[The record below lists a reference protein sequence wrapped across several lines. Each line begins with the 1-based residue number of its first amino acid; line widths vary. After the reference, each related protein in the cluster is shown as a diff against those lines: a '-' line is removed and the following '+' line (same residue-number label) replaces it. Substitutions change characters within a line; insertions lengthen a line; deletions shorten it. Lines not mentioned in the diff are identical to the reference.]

1 MVTEKDPQDSFRELF
16 SCSVIYLV
24 YQRYFCRLGNWATC
38 YLNLKCFL
46 HFFPRHISMS
56 IQYIGLVCEELVSV
70 IVIKLLLSLCRLSS
84 EESIIVLLQICCSV
98 MLILFGTLFS
108 ATSRWIFEIWFL
120 VINKTVMW
128 TYAFIKWLGTELLSP
143 ISVCLTLFKNAK
155 FFTKAVTS
163 FLPSYQQSMRV

>member
-1 MVTEKDPQDSFRELF
+1 MIRKKKALVILRIFFFKRERWEHYVNFLSSVWFILPDKPFMVTEKDPQDSFRELF

-108 ATSRWIFEIWFL
+108 ATSRF
-120 VINKTVMW
+120 
-128 TYAFIKWLGTELLSP
+128 
-143 ISVCLTLFKNAK
+143 
-155 FFTKAVTS
+155 
-163 FLPSYQQSMRV
+163 